1 MDPEKQAGP
10 DSLYSSSAYDARMV
24 EQQPQHRGKLV
35 ATKFLR
41 GVQYVTLIVSLPFV
55 CCAIDRNILAPGVT
69 ADEKALCASV
79 VISLTILLY
88 HMSFLHH
95 SLVAGT
101 LDAVAAVLLLAT
113 FVYFVCNSSSG
124 KGVCGGPAQIG
135 HWENHQGCERLG
147 VATGFAG
154 VAFGTFVA
162 SAILAFV
169 S

>member
-1 MDPEKQAGP
+1 MDAEKQAGS
-10 DSLYSSSAYDARMV
+10 DSLYSGSAYDAGKV
-24 EQQPQHRGKLV
+24 DQQPQHKGKLAAIKV
-35 ATKFLR
+35 LR
-41 GVQYVTLIVSLPFV
+41 GVQYATLIVSLAFI

-69 ADEKALCASV
+69 ADEKALCASA

-88 HMSFLHH
+88 HMSFRHH
-95 SLVAGT
+95 CLVAGT
-101 LDAVAAVLLLAT
+101 LDAVAAVLLFAT
-113 FVYFVCNSSSG
+113 FVYVACNSSSG

-135 HWENHQGCERLG
+135 HWDNHRGCERLG

-162 SAILAFV
+162 SAILAFM

>member
-55 CCAIDRNILAPGVT
+55 CCAIDRKFWHQVSQQTRKLFV
-69 ADEKALCASV
+69 
-79 VISLTILLY
+79 
-88 HMSFLHH
+88 HR
-95 SLVAGT
+95 LVAGT